1 MASNGDTV
9 MDPRL
14 RAAALKRDLA
24 ALDRALDEGADPNA
38 MDADG
43 YTPLIFAVCNNNTDC
58 VAKLIEAGAHP
69 DCYTDKGRTPLNS
82 AASSGYAETIRVL
95 LAGGAQVDFIPP
107 YYGSGR
113 LTPLHYAIDFG
124 HAQAIRELLAAGADA
139 NRRTESEFASDRVSP
154 LFKAIKF
161 SRRVANHSILPS
173 LLRAGASINEPAV
186 TEFFELLDETNVI
199 SPAERKVIEYV
210 QAVHAAGSF
219 PAYARGH
226 RSMFAAIFSRGRR
239 LPADVIPKIVEYWAH
254 LGCYQYQVP
263 GTGGTGSGTGSKKSN
278 LPVGHR
284 NERSRDY
291 KRELRARRKAK
302 EDAPRVGQ
310 NV

>member
-1 MASNGDTV
+1 LASNGDTV

-24 ALDRALDEGADPNA
+24 ALDRALDDGADPNA

-154 LFKAIKF
+154 LFRAIKF
-161 SRRVANHSILPS
+161 SRTVANHSILPS
-173 LLRAGASINEPAV
+173 LLRAGASINEPGV
-186 TEFFELLDETNVI
+186 TELFQLLDETNAFI
-199 SPAERKVIEYV
+199 SPTERRVIEYV
-210 QAVHAAGSF
+210 RAVHAAGGF

-254 LGCYQYQVP
+254 LGCYQFQVP
-263 GTGGTGSGTGSKKSN
+263 GTSGTGSKKLN
-278 LPVGHR
+278 LPVGRPSGHLR
-284 NERSRDY
+284 
-291 KRELRARRKAK
+291 LRALAVLRPR
-302 EDAPRVGQ
+302 APDVGR
-310 NV
+310 

>member
-1 MASNGDTV
+1 MALNGDTV

-24 ALDRALDEGADPNA
+24 ALDRALAEGADPNA

-124 HAQAIRELLAAGADA
+124 HARAIRALLAAGADA

-154 LFKAIKF
+154 LFRAIKF
-161 SRRVANHSILPS
+161 SRTVANHSILPS
-173 LLRAGASINEPAV
+173 LLRAGASINEPGV
-186 TEFFELLDETNVI
+186 TELFQLLDETNAFI
-199 SPAERKVIEYV
+199 SPTERRVIEYV
-210 QAVHAAGSF
+210 QAVHTAGSF

-254 LGCYQYQVP
+254 LGCYQFQVP
-263 GTGGTGSGTGSKKSN
+263 GTSGTGSKKLN
-278 LPVGHR
+278 LPVGRPSGHLR
-284 NERSRDY
+284 
-291 KRELRARRKAK
+291 LRALAVLRPR
-302 EDAPRVGQ
+302 APDVGR
-310 NV
+310 

>member
-1 MASNGDTV
+1 

-24 ALDRALDEGADPNA
+24 ALDRALAEGADPNA

-95 LAGGAQVDFIPP
+95 LAGGAQVDFVPP
-107 YYGSGR
+107 YYGCGR
-113 LTPLHYAIDFG
+113 FTPLHYAIDFG
-124 HAQAIRELLAAGADA
+124 HVQAIRALLAAGADA

-161 SRRVANHSILPS
+161 TRRVANHSILPL
-173 LLRAGASINEPAV
+173 LLRAGASINEPGV
-186 TEFFELLDETNVI
+186 TELFELLDETNAFI
-199 SPAERKVIEYV
+199 SPTERRVIEYV
-210 QAVHAAGSF
+210 QAVHTAGSF

-263 GTGGTGSGTGSKKSN
+263 GLSA
-278 LPVGHR
+278 
-284 NERSRDY
+284 
-291 KRELRARRKAK
+291 RARRAARRDRRKT
-302 EDAPRVGQ
+302 

>member
-9 MDPRL
+9 MDPLL

-24 ALDRALDEGADPNA
+24 ALDRALAEGADPNA

-82 AASSGYAETIRVL
+82 AASSGYTETIRVL
-95 LAGGAQVDFIPP
+95 LAGGAQVDFVPP
-107 YYGSGR
+107 YGYAS

-124 HAQAIRELLAAGADA
+124 HARAIRALLAAGADA

-154 LFKAIKF
+154 LFRAIKF

-254 LGCYQYQVP
+254 LGCYQFQVP
-263 GTGGTGSGTGSKKSN
+263 GTSGTGSKKLN
-278 LPVGHR
+278 LPVGRPSGHLR
-284 NERSRDY
+284 
-291 KRELRARRKAK
+291 LRALAVLPPR
-302 EDAPRVGQ
+302 APDVGR
-310 NV
+310 

>member
-1 MASNGDTV
+1 

-24 ALDRALDEGADPNA
+24 ALDRALAEGADPNA

-107 YYGSGR
+107 YYGSDR

-154 LFKAIKF
+154 LFRAIKF
-161 SRRVANHSILPS
+161 SRTVANHSILPS
-173 LLRAGASINEPAV
+173 LLRAGASINEPGV
-186 TEFFELLDETNVI
+186 TELFQLLDETNAFI
-199 SPAERKVIEYV
+199 SPTERRVIEYV
-210 QAVHAAGSF
+210 QAVHTAGSF

-254 LGCYQYQVP
+254 LGCYQFQVP
-263 GTGGTGSGTGSKKSN
+263 GTSGAGSKKLN
-278 LPVGHR
+278 LPVGRPSGHLR
-284 NERSRDY
+284 
-291 KRELRARRKAK
+291 LRALAVLRPR
-302 EDAPRVGQ
+302 APDVGR
-310 NV
+310 

>member
-1 MASNGDTV
+1 MLLGAASNGDTV

-14 RAAALKRDLA
+14 RAAALKRYLA
-24 ALDRALDEGADPNA
+24 ALDRALAEGADPNA

-95 LAGGAQVDFIPP
+95 LASGAQVDFVPP
-107 YYGSGR
+107 YGYGS

-124 HAQAIRELLAAGADA
+124 HAQAVRALLAAGADV
-139 NRRTESEFASDRVSP
+139 NRRSEDFSKPVSP
-154 LFKAIKF
+154 LVRAIKF
-161 SRRVANHSILPS
+161 TTCPHRRRGENADHSILTV

-186 TEFFELLDETNVI
+186 TEFFELLDETNAFI
-199 SPAERKVIEYV
+199 SPSERKVIEYL
-210 QAVHAAGSF
+210 QAVHTAGGF

-254 LGCYQYQVP
+254 LGCYQFQVP
-263 GTGGTGSGTGSKKSN
+263 GTGGTGSKKLN
-278 LPVGHR
+278 LPVGRPSGHLR
-284 NERSRDY
+284 
-291 KRELRARRKAK
+291 LRALAVLQPR
-302 EDAPRVGQ
+302 APDVGR
-310 NV
+310 

>member
-1 MASNGDTV
+1 

-24 ALDRALDEGADPNA
+24 ALDRALAEGADPNA

-82 AASSGYAETIRVL
+82 AASSGYTETIRVL
-95 LAGGAQVDFIPP
+95 LAGGAQVDFVPP
-107 YYGSGR
+107 THIYGAY
-113 LTPLHYAIDFG
+113 TPLHYAIDFG
-124 HAQAIRELLAAGADA
+124 HARAIRALLAAGADA

-154 LFKAIKF
+154 LFRAIKF
-161 SRRVANHSILPS
+161 SRTVANHSILPS
-173 LLRAGASINEPAV
+173 LLRAGASINEPGV
-186 TEFFELLDETNVI
+186 TELFQLLDETNAFI
-199 SPAERKVIEYV
+199 SPTERRVIEYV
-210 QAVHAAGSF
+210 QAVHTAGSF

-254 LGCYQYQVP
+254 LGCYQFQVP
-263 GTGGTGSGTGSKKSN
+263 GTSGTGSKKLN
-278 LPVGHR
+278 LPVGRPSGHLR
-284 NERSRDY
+284 
-291 KRELRARRKAK
+291 LRALAVLRPR
-302 EDAPRVGQ
+302 APDVGR
-310 NV
+310 